1 MGKKRLRNMTWDDY
15 GISKNRYKEL
25 KAFCMQYEEKKKKIE
40 YGMRGIS
47 YDGMPGGSSLTK
59 SPVEQQAMDNARY
72 QKDIEMIEAAAVEAN
87 PDIYKY
93 LLKSVTQDLPY
104 EYVMYDQE
112 LGRIP
117 MCRNDFYGTR
127 KLFYAILHK
136 KKLEHKLS
144 VLL

>member
-25 KAFCMQYEEKKKKIE
+25 KAFCMQYEEKKQKIE
-40 YGMRGIS
+40 YGMSGIS
-47 YDGMPGGSSLTK
+47 YDGMPGGSLSTK

-87 PDIYKY
+87 SMIAKY
-93 LLKSVTQDLPY
+93 LVKSMTEDLSY
-104 EYVMYDQE
+104 EFIMYDAE

-117 MCRNDFYGTR
+117 VGKTEFYAYR
-127 KLFYAILHK
+127 KLAYHYLDK
-136 KKLEHKLS
+136 MKEQK
-144 VLL
+144 